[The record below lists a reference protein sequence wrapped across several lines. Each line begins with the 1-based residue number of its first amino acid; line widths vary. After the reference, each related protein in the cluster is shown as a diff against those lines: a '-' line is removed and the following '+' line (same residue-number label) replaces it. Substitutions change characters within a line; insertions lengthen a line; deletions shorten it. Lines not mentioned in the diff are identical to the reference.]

1 MCGQPHYPGPSDG
14 HPCTPTLHTGGG
26 IQANQWPQ
34 RSQQMIKVQSGP
46 VFLFGPFL
54 TVYSSFRM
62 FFFFQS
68 QPRFSEGR
76 LGMWV
81 SGENRSAQGGVDHG
95 PGPCLLLFCLTEQTA
110 VGKKTRELRNEG
122 THQGT
127 VRSSPW
133 LVGWPRRRRYTG
145 SPFFFSPPFCFVL
158 SEWGQQDPPT
168 TTLPPSVIHKQPSLQ
183 HQRWISRGAGSPLR
197 MPLRTRKRG
206 LLPCLLPGR
215 SAFFFYCHY
224 RRPCKSACV

>member
-1 MCGQPHYPGPSDG
+1 MAPAFPADD
-14 HPCTPTLHTGGG
+14 
-26 IQANQWPQ
+26 
-34 RSQQMIKVQSGP
+34 QSSVWACFSVWALP
-46 VFLFGPFL
+46 YCLQFFQDVFC
-54 TVYSSFRM
+54 
-62 FFFFQS
+62 FQS

-110 VGKKTRELRNEG
+110 VGKKRRELRNEG

-145 SPFFFSPPFCFVL
+145 SPFFFHPRFVL
-158 SEWGQQDPPT
+158 CCQNGGSRTPPP
-168 TTLPPSVIHKQPSLQ
+168 PPSHRQSFTNSHPCNTS
-183 HQRWISRGAGSPLR
+183 AG
-197 MPLRTRKRG
+197 
-206 LLPCLLPGR
+206 
-215 SAFFFYCHY
+215 
-224 RRPCKSACV
+224 